1 MDIRGGAEGRALDVL
16 GLGVPDH
23 KSLQSVAQR
32 LHLQLPAAHYSIDP
46 GQMSGQ
52 VRSLPLW
59 NSVISGG
66 SGEIRGENDLS
77 TLSALSNIDSVDSVG
92 SNGSCQMETLLVFLP
107 HILPSLQGFPKNGFS
122 STRARSQRER
132 VGLGVRQE
140 GRRVATITPQCHDG
154 LAHEH

>member
-1 MDIRGGAEGRALDVL
+1 MLSQVVSFLALVASGSSCFYGSTHSDTFIRSAPKKLCDF
-16 GLGVPDH
+16 
-23 KSLQSVAQR
+23 
-32 LHLQLPAAHYSIDP
+32 
-46 GQMSGQ
+46 
-52 VRSLPLW
+52 
-59 NSVISGG
+59 GG
-66 SGEIRGENDLS
+66 SGERRGETDLS

-92 SNGSCQMETLLVFLP
+92 SNGSCQMETLLVFPP